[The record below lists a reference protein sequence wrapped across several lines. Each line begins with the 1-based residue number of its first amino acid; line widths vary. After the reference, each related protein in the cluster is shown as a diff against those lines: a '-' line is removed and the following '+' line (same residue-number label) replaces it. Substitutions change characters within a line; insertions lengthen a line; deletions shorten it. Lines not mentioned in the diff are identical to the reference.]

1 MTEHYDAI
9 VVGAGITGA
18 STAYHLVGAG
28 LRRVL
33 LLERGAP
40 ASGGTGK
47 SAAVVRQHYSTP
59 LLARLAKQSVGML
72 QSIDAEIGGG
82 AFSQCGYVM
91 LIPPD
96 LKAAAEGNM
105 AMQRDVGVDTRWLDD
120 DEIDRMLPW
129 INRDGVAGVVYEKE
143 GGYADPV
150 RVTEAYVSR
159 FQKIGGEFRERTPC
173 RGLLR
178 DGDRVSGV
186 LLEDGEIMA
195 GAVVNAA
202 GPWAAPL
209 AIGAGIEIPL
219 RSVREQDSIWQARE
233 NRQLPDKS
241 VSNAVDAIYLR
252 PMGEGRFLIGQG
264 FPKDYI
270 DVDPY
275 NYREAADADFINLIL
290 QRADRRFPTLAGM
303 TPYNYREAADADF
316 INLILQRADRRFPT
330 LAGMTLVT
338 AYAALYDVTPDWY
351 PFIGP
356 RRGLKGYFDA
366 CGGSGHGFKIGPAI
380 GQALAGW
387 IAEGRVEDDFARLS
401 HDRLAEGR
409 LFTGAYGGNR
419 G

>member
-303 TPYNYREAADADF
+303 T
-316 INLILQRADRRFPT
+316 
-330 LAGMTLVT
+330 LVT

>member
-173 RGLLR
+173 RGLLS

-303 TPYNYREAADADF
+303 T
-316 INLILQRADRRFPT
+316 
-330 LAGMTLVT
+330 LVT